1 MNEKMETTAK
11 TEPEV
16 SARSLPKKGV
26 SKEVFKYVLSA
37 LILGAGVAV
46 ALVLTSLRGE
56 LGSADIRNLNPK
68 ADVVAAQLYQGPL
81 DLVVSGTVVPY
92 REIEIAAQVGGQ
104 ITTKYPECE
113 AGQFVKK
120 GAKLFEIDRSDYDLD
135 VKTIKSEIQQA
146 QRSLEEVE
154 KEIEGAI
161 KNIELAQSEFELQ
174 QKDFERTSRIS
185 GALSESELDQAKRVL
200 LQAQTALTGRKNSLD
215 LLRARELKMQASLDL
230 AKSRLE
236 KSELNLQRTTVLA
249 PDDGVIV
256 AEFVEQGNYAT
267 PGKVLVSLEV
277 TRRAEVQSNLTPGEL
292 RWLRRYADRGKD
304 FQNEADVLVYQLP
317 KMAVEIYDSADPEV
331 KWDGILERF
340 NGIGRD
346 ELTKTIP
353 CSIVV
358 DRPIILKP
366 DGAHVLVRGMYVK
379 CRMEIPPSQ
388 LEGQTFFELP
398 ATAIQPYVNEDGA
411 SGDVIWVATD
421 LGWKQEQADGD
432 AVAPAEP
439 GLESEIE
446 GRLRKVDIDI
456 VQRFKRKIDGRE
468 VEFVVVRD
476 NGGLANGDWII
487 ASPLPNPVDGVT
499 VVEIV
504 GQGRLAAAKE
514 LLKKKS
520 GAGKSLSTTSTS
532 SRSSGGGSQ

>member
-1 MNEKMETTAK
+1 MDTTAK
-11 TEPEV
+11 VDTDNATRRKPNKRV
-16 SARSLPKKGV
+16 M
-26 SKEVFKYVLSA
+26 KEVYKYVLSA
-37 LILGAGVAV
+37 LILGAGVAI
-46 ALVLTSLRGE
+46 ALLLTSLRGE
-56 LGSADIRNLNPK
+56 IGSADIRNLNPK
-68 ADVVAAQLYQGPL
+68 ADVVAARPYEGPL

-120 GAKLFEIDRSDYDLD
+120 GTRLFEIDRSDYDLD
-135 VKTIKSEIQQA
+135 VKTIQSEIQQA
-146 QRSLEEVE
+146 RRSLEEVE

-174 QKDFERTSRIS
+174 QKDFERTNRIS

-230 AKSRLE
+230 AKSRLK
-236 KSELNLQRTTVLA
+236 KSELNLERTTVKA

-292 RWLRRYADRGKD
+292 RWLRRYADSDKN
-304 FQNEADVLVYQLP
+304 FQDEGDVLVYQLP
-317 KMAVEIYDSADPEV
+317 KMAVEIFDSADPEV
-331 KWDGILERF
+331 KWQGVLERF

-358 DRPIILKP
+358 ERPIILKP

-388 LEGQTFFELP
+388 LTDQAFFELP
-398 ATAIQPYVNEDGA
+398 ATAVQPYVNKEGESA
-411 SGDVIWVATD
+411 EVIWVAVDLDWKREQDDGTD
-421 LGWKQEQADGD
+421 ATVGK
-432 AVAPAEP
+432 P
-439 GLESEIE
+439 GLESEI
-446 GRLRKVDIDI
+446 
-456 VQRFKRKIDGRE
+456 
-468 VEFVVVRD
+468 
-476 NGGLANGDWII
+476 
-487 ASPLPNPVDGVT
+487 
-499 VVEIV
+499 
-504 GQGRLAAAKE
+504 
-514 LLKKKS
+514 
-520 GAGKSLSTTSTS
+520 
-532 SRSSGGGSQ
+532 